1 MIVVYSRAYCL
12 RTTPFTTRHQCFV
25 SLGSFLTGHEARF
38 LFHQS
43 IMDHHSLAFQL
54 FLFLMFYGTFEWIR
68 HELNVTQRQQEQVS
82 DSTHTVEVVNETIGQ
97 TDDSIV
103 STSSTSTNIQV
114 HLETEPKPE
123 PALHTSELVSIV
135 QLAEEPIAIAEL
147 TNIELSAIAPVEPVL
162 TETPIPTL
170 PTSATAPAIPS
181 VALGSSHDA
190 LFPASVSTITESPL
204 STQSE
209 CPINTLFTFPLDV
222 ISEASSIE
230 PMTAA
235 VAEAVEIVPN
245 LQPTGSLPKTSSQK
259 KRQPRQTKKIKAVA

>member
-1 MIVVYSRAYCL
+1 
-12 RTTPFTTRHQCFV
+12 
-25 SLGSFLTGHEARF
+25 
-38 LFHQS
+38 
-43 IMDHHSLAFQL
+43 MDHHSLAFQL

-135 QLAEEPIAIAEL
+135 QQAEEPVAVAEL
-147 TNIELSAIAPVEPVL
+147 ENNTEPSAIAPIEPVL

-170 PTSATAPAIPS
+170 STSATNPAIPP

-204 STQSE
+204 STQSA
-209 CPINTLFTFPLDV
+209 CPINTLFTFTFQKHPVL
-222 ISEASSIE
+222 
-230 PMTAA
+230 
-235 VAEAVEIVPN
+235 
-245 LQPTGSLPKTSSQK
+245 SL
-259 KRQPRQTKKIKAVA
+259 